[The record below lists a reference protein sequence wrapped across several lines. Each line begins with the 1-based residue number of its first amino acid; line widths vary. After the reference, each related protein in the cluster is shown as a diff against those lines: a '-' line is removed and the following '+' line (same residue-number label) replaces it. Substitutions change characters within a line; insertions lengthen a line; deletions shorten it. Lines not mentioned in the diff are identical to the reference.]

1 MTKVLYFKGR
11 VLLEGKAKGE
21 ALVSRRAFT
30 FAHGVEPSTG
40 VVTDVRSDLLG
51 ESVREKVLFFPFGKG
66 STTGAAWFLETVR
79 LDNGPAAV
87 LTQTAETMVVTG
99 AVLGEILYG
108 RRIPVMTDFP
118 STMADVVRTGDLVTV
133 ETKDR
138 QVTVSRE
145 NDD

>member
-11 VLLEGKAKGE
+11 VLLEGRAKGE

-40 VVTDVRSDLLG
+40 VVTDIRSDLLG

-79 LDNGPAAV
+79 VGNAPAVA
-87 LTQTAETMVVTG
+87 QRATAEGAFAPYPPSIDRIMPNGGHACALPTLPPRHCEPTG
-99 AVLGEILYG
+99 RANAA
-108 RRIPVMTDFP
+108 R
-118 STMADVVRTGDLVTV
+118 
-133 ETKDR
+133 
-138 QVTVSRE
+138 
-145 NDD
+145 